1 MPVTPCI
8 CGGIRQLPCIS
19 MRRVSVRCG
28 TMVAGRIVPG
38 MMIVFPVHMLPTM
51 HGDLQRAANEQ
62 GRSAAELVRR
72 ALAAALE
79 QHKLGT
85 AVESRRGGRYR
96 QSSIERIWHRF
107 QDGSLNP
114 LSQRRRARRQT
125 SQPSRPGMQRRA
137 RTSSSLHALA

>member
-72 ALAAALE
+72 R
-79 QHKLGT
+79 
-85 AVESRRGGRYR
+85 SRLRWNST
-96 QSSIERIWHRF
+96 SSGPRLRAGEAGAI
-107 QDGSLNP
+107 GSL
-114 LSQRRRARRQT
+114 LSSA
-125 SQPSRPGMQRRA
+125 SGIGFKMA
-137 RTSSSLHALA
+137 A